1 MAATRLAIGRTGGRA
16 GIERPLLPAV
26 VLVAAAGAWLA
37 LYLLDQRAG
46 DPGHGGHLHAGHAST
61 DTGATGTVALTGWAL
76 MVVAMMLPVALPLL
90 RVLQRLVHRHRSR
103 LLLVASGAGAFL
115 AVWMVVGVLLAGG
128 GALFSLVAG
137 EAWRPASHVLV
148 GGVLV
153 LAGAF
158 QLSPLKRRC
167 LTACRSPRSFA
178 VAHWH
183 GERRPAVEAAT
194 IGAAYGASCVGCCWA
209 LMGVCFVGG
218 TAHLATMVPLAVVMA
233 AERTTR
239 TGLRLVR
246 PIGVAAVLLGL
257 VLLLGALS

>member
-1 MAATRLAIGRTGGRA
+1 VTVAATGRKRGLPGVRW
-16 GIERPLLPAV
+16 PVLPAT
-26 VLVAAAGAWLA
+26 VLATAGGAWLV
-37 LYLLDQRAG
+37 LYLLGQQTGAVD
-46 DPGHGGHLHAGHAST
+46 HGGHLHGSHVDAG
-61 DTGATGTVALTGWAL
+61 TGGAALTGWAL
-76 MVVAMMLPVALPLL
+76 MVVAMMLPPALPFL
-90 RVLQRLVHRHRSR
+90 RMLQRLVARHRTR
-103 LLLVASGAGAFL
+103 HRLVASGAGAFL
-115 AVWMVVGVLLAGG
+115 AVWMAVGGL
-128 GALFSLVAG
+128 LVAG
-137 EAWRPASHVLV
+137 EGLFSAVATEAWQPAPQQLV
-148 GGVLV
+148 GAVLV

-167 LTACRSPRSFA
+167 LSACRSPRSFA

-218 TAHLATMVPLAVVMA
+218 AAHLATMVPLAVVMA

-239 TGLRLVR
+239 IGVRLVR
-246 PIGVAAVLLGL
+246 PVGVTAVLLGL